1 MSQAKDGGAANGAEF
16 AAAVGS
22 DRAPG
27 SRSSG
32 IRAATDSSPQET
44 CLRGSRAMAGKKK
57 SSKSMSYTQRIAQ
70 VATVGMPAP
79 VQQVATSKLGSRLL
93 LLLIPILIA
102 TGVITVSFSG
112 GIPSVTFNRDRAQA
126 VGRELG
132 ADAMRAA
139 ERVRQANDPTYR

>member
-1 MSQAKDGGAANGAEF
+1 MIGGEF

-22 DRAPG
+22 DRVPG
-27 SRSSG
+27 SRSSDL
-32 IRAATDSSPQET
+32 RSATDSTTEEFS
-44 CLRGSRAMAGKKK
+44 LRGSRIMAGKKK

-79 VQQVATSKLGSRLL
+79 VQQVATSKLGSRLF

>member
-1 MSQAKDGGAANGAEF
+1 
-16 AAAVGS
+16 
-22 DRAPG
+22 
-27 SRSSG
+27 
-32 IRAATDSSPQET
+32 
-44 CLRGSRAMAGKKK
+44 MAGKKK
-57 SSKSMSYTQRIAQ
+57 SSKSLSYTQRIAQ

-79 VQQVATSKLGSRLL
+79 VQQVAMSKIGSRIL

-132 ADAMRAA
+132 ADAIRAA